1 MVRYSYQRLHFR
13 EQRFGKQSTA
23 GLCSKMLKNAYKL
36 HSLLSLY
43 ND

>member
-1 MVRYSYQRLHFR
+1 MVRYSYQQLYFR